1 MYKLLCVLS
10 QLWARR
16 LITRL
21 LSVVPVLICVA
32 LTSGKSTIE
41 EHEALNNLMNN
52 SQVFLA
58 FALPFSMLP
67 LVIMTGSKVEMGE
80 RFKNRLWI
88 NILGWIS
95 VISLTYLN
103 MIGLPQNL
111 EPFFPADKVG
121 LEHTVAYILIVL
133 IIALLIWTLV
143 ELHLGNKRFA
153 AEQAKKNNK

>member
-1 MYKLLCVLS
+1 
-10 QLWARR
+10 
-16 LITRL
+16 
-21 LSVVPVLICVA
+21 
-32 LTSGKSTIE
+32 
-41 EHEALNNLMNN
+41 MNN

-111 EPFFPADKVG
+111 EPFFPADVCSSD
-121 LEHTVAYILIVL
+121 
-133 IIALLIWTLV
+133 LLFCTIY
-143 ELHLGNKRFA
+143 
-153 AEQAKKNNK
+153 